1 MSRKYEKYELAFDLN
16 LSDFN
21 HSKIT
26 VGEYEQ
32 KFDEIVDE
40 IRADEKLEQYDK
52 IKEVLS
58 ELENQRDRFNKLGL
72 KGEVI
77 GCVSAIEI
85 IRNAFNQ
92 IVKEV

>member
-1 MSRKYEKYELAFDLN
+1 MSKYCETKRYDC
-16 LSDFN
+16 SDCTIN
-21 HSKIT
+21 KIN
-26 VGEYEQ
+26 
-32 KFDEIVDE
+32 
-40 IRADEKLEQYDK
+40 
-52 IKEVLS
+52 EVLI

-85 IRNAFNQ
+85 IRNAFNK

>member
-1 MSRKYEKYELAFDLN
+1 MSKYCETKRYDC
-16 LSDFN
+16 SDCTINKN
-21 HSKIT
+21 HKMDYCEPLLFAYNQGI
-26 VGEYEQ
+26 E
-32 KFDEIVDE
+32 
-40 IRADEKLEQYDK
+40 EKLEQYDK
-52 IKEVLS
+52 INEVLS
-58 ELENQRDRFNKLGL
+58 ELENQRYRFNKLGL

>member
-1 MSRKYEKYELAFDLN
+1 MSKYCETKRYDC
-16 LSDFN
+16 SDCTIN
-21 HSKIT
+21 KIN
-26 VGEYEQ
+26 
-32 KFDEIVDE
+32 
-40 IRADEKLEQYDK
+40 
-52 IKEVLS
+52 EVLS
-58 ELENQRDRFNKLGL
+58 KLENQRDRFNKLGL